1 MDAPVF
7 GAEGT
12 PYPDAGR
19 WQASLSWRYQKSFRH
34 FVSSEEQVEREI
46 EESQVINRIHIA
58 DVSIGYAVNE
68 RVMLSVGIPFV
79 FATRSSPIRDDNG
92 DVIDRYTT
100 QARALGDI
108 MVTAKRWMIAP
119 STSPDRNVSLG
130 LGVKLPTGADN
141 IVDTRS
147 AYDDGEITTRIQT
160 VDQSI
165 QPGDGGFGLLGEIAV
180 FHRFAGRR
188 AAMYASGSYLS
199 NPGGTNGV
207 ETYRSRPSE
216 AKMSIA
222 DQYIVRA
229 GLGVAV
235 PGVGG
240 LGASAGVRYEGVPAE
255 DLIGPSDG
263 FRRPGRILSIEPGL
277 NYPLGGST
285 VSVAVPVA
293 LYRER
298 VRSVPDVED
307 GRHGDAAFADY
318 LILVGVSRRL

>member
-1 MDAPVF
+1 
-7 GAEGT
+7 
-12 PYPDAGR
+12 
-19 WQASLSWRYQKSFRH
+19 
-34 FVSSEEQVEREI
+34 
-46 EESQVINRIHIA
+46 
-58 DVSIGYAVNE
+58 
-68 RVMLSVGIPFV
+68 
-79 FATRSSPIRDDNG
+79 
-92 DVIDRYTT
+92 
-100 QARALGDI
+100 
-108 MVTAKRWMIAP
+108 
-119 STSPDRNVSLG
+119 
-130 LGVKLPTGADN
+130 
-141 IVDTRS
+141 
-147 AYDDGEITTRIQT
+147 
-160 VDQSI
+160 
-165 QPGDGGFGLLGEIAV
+165 
-180 FHRFAGRR
+180 
-188 AAMYASGSYLS
+188 
-199 NPGGTNGV
+199 
-207 ETYRSRPSE
+207 
-216 AKMSIA
+216 MSIA